1 MKIRIALTILALMPG
16 AAPVIS
22 FAAAEPQLNP
32 VTRKAVAAQVR
43 GFVLEVAQ
51 DVTQHGPTVWRAHF
65 VSTPQFFMAV
75 NGQLAFADSDAASR
89 GIAALPAMIKRIELN
104 WGDDLRVDPL
114 TTRFAVVASS
124 YRELQIKPDGTQ
136 IMDRGYFTAIAER
149 GAAGWMFR
157 DAHWSSV
164 RSSAAQ

>member
-1 MKIRIALTILALMPG
+1 
-16 AAPVIS
+16 
-22 FAAAEPQLNP
+22 
-32 VTRKAVAAQVR
+32 
-43 GFVLEVAQ
+43 
-51 DVTQHGPTVWRAHF
+51 
-65 VSTPQFFMAV
+65 MAV

-104 WGDDLRVDPL
+104 WGDDLRIDPL

-136 IMDRGYFTAIAER
+136 MIDRGYFTAVAER
-149 GAAGWMFR
+149 SAGRWRFR

-164 RSSAAQ
+164 SPTNTQ